1 MLSNFTPVFVFQIQC
16 ESSSIGNENIV
27 SVILPNSSTFEIG
40 ESYRFCLVLLKEKNV
55 KTNLIV
61 GCSNITKLLEITPNN
76 NIFVNR
82 KINNISDISSL
93 DKISGHSDEI
103 TKLSVENSGPIQE
116 SISFEKTTLNEKT
129 VEFFNNISSNRS
141 FIPGL
146 GLGIL
151 VTSCILLWAVFKLK
165 TDRERTSIR
174 SCYAS
179 ASVLN
184 NAIDNETRNRYV
196 KLQATTTL

>member
-1 MLSNFTPVFVFQIQC
+1 M
-16 ESSSIGNENIV
+16 
-27 SVILPNSSTFEIG
+27 
-40 ESYRFCLVLLKEKNV
+40 VLLKEKNI

-61 GCSNITKLLEITPNN
+61 GCSNITQLLEINSTNK
-76 NIFVNR
+76 IFLNR

-103 TKLSVENSGPIQE
+103 TKLNFENSLPIQE
-116 SISFEKTTLNEKT
+116 SISIEKTTLNEKT
-129 VEFFNNISSNRS
+129 VEFFNNISSNKS

-179 ASVLN
+179 AIVLN
-184 NAIDNETRNRYV
+184 NAIDSETRNRYV

>member
-1 MLSNFTPVFVFQIQC
+1 M
-16 ESSSIGNENIV
+16 
-27 SVILPNSSTFEIG
+27 
-40 ESYRFCLVLLKEKNV
+40 
-55 KTNLIV
+55 
-61 GCSNITKLLEITPNN
+61 EITPNN
-76 NIFVNR
+76 KIFINR

-103 TKLSVENSGPIQE
+103 TKLSVENSRPIQE
-116 SISFEKTTLNEKT
+116 SISFQKTNLNEKT
-129 VEFFNNISSNRS
+129 VQFFNNISSNIY
-141 FIPGL
+141 IPGL

-151 VTSCILLWAVFKLK
+151 LTSCILLWAVFKLK